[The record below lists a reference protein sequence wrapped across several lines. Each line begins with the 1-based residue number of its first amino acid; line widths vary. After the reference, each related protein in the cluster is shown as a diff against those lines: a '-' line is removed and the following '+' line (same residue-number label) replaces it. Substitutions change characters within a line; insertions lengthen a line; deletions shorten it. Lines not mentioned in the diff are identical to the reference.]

1 MLPFFFNLIGS
12 GGKTSSSKSPTPHS
26 LPFTK
31 VPHEE
36 KCLGIK
42 GETSELENV
51 CSFPVFCLF
60 IPSLAPLRSFVS
72 PCQNCLRTLHSG
84 SNETVLE
91 TAKLNWILLFPP
103 SESNVCLTFLP
114 WHLSLPATY
123 LQCRWLQRNP
133 SADWV

>member
-1 MLPFFFNLIGS
+1 MGPSINDGFFFFSPWEFPLAPILFYLIGS
-12 GGKTSSSKSPTPHS
+12 GDKTHRSKSPTPHF

-36 KCLGIK
+36 KCLCIK

-72 PCQNCLRTLHSG
+72 PCQNCLRTLRSG

-91 TAKLNWILLFPP
+91 TAKLNWILL
-103 SESNVCLTFLP
+103 
-114 WHLSLPATY
+114 SLPA
-123 LQCRWLQRNP
+123 QSP
-133 SADWV
+133 MSV